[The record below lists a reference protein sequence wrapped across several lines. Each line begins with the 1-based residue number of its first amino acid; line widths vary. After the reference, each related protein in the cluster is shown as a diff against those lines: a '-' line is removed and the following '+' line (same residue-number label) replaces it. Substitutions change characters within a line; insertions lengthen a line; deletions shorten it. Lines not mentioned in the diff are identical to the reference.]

1 MVEHWGPLKSD
12 ELTTAILRR
21 LAVKQGLAKHLAG
34 KYFAL
39 HRQAENKC
47 LFVAAGDPNSIVP
60 GDGLICTVTIRLFT
74 AAVHQRKQMNP
85 NADRLW
91 PGPRW
96 ALAALL
102 AILGMLGPFSIDTYI
117 PAFSGMAQSLGA
129 TPVQMQQ
136 TLSAYLFGF
145 AFMNLFHGALADSFG
160 RRPVVLWG
168 IAIFTLAS
176 AGCALSQSVG
186 QVVFFRALQG
196 LSTGAGIVV
205 SRAVIRDMYA
215 PAQAQQV
222 MSQVTIY
229 FGVAPALAPIVGGW
243 LFVHLGWHSI
253 FWFLT
258 GIGVVLWVL
267 NYRLLPETLHPDARQ
282 PFEVRHLMRGYW
294 QLGSSP
300 RFLLLALASGI
311 PFNGM
316 FLYVL
321 AAPAFLGEHLGLQP
335 TQFFWFFMLTISGI
349 MSGAWLSGRLAGK
362 IAPKLQIR
370 HGFVIMLATSLLNLF
385 ANLMFT
391 AHASWALIP
400 IGIFAFGWALMV
412 PVVTLLVLDL
422 YPERRGMASSL
433 QAFIGSTANGLVAG
447 VIAPLVM
454 HSTAALAAVSLLM
467 MCIGLAAWLYLHYRW
482 PEIGRAVAR

>member
-1 MVEHWGPLKSD
+1 
-12 ELTTAILRR
+12 
-21 LAVKQGLAKHLAG
+21 
-34 KYFAL
+34 
-39 HRQAENKC
+39 
-47 LFVAAGDPNSIVP
+47 
-60 GDGLICTVTIRLFT
+60 
-74 AAVHQRKQMNP
+74 MNP
-85 NADRLW
+85 NADQLW
-91 PGPRW
+91 HGPRW
-96 ALAALL
+96 TLAVLL
-102 AILGMLGPFSIDTYI
+102 AVLGMLGPFSIDTYI
-117 PAFSGMAQSLGA
+117 PAFAGIGSSLGA
-129 TPVQMQQ
+129 TPVEMQQ

-168 IAIFTLAS
+168 IAMFTLAS
-176 AGCALSQSVG
+176 AGCALSQSVE
-186 QVVFFRALQG
+186 QLVFFRALQG

-205 SRAVIRDMYA
+205 SRAVIRDMYP

-258 GIGVVLWVL
+258 AIGGVLWVT
-267 NYRLLPETLHPDARQ
+267 NFRFLPETLAVEARQ
-282 PFEVRHLMRGYW
+282 PFEVKHLMRGYW

-300 RFLLLALASGI
+300 RFLLLALASGV

-321 AAPAFLGEHLGLQP
+321 SAPAFLGDLLHLQP
-335 TQFFWFFMLTISGI
+335 TQFFWFFVLTISGI

-362 IAPKLQIR
+362 IAPKQQIR
-370 HGFVIMLATSLLNLF
+370 HGFVIMLSVSVINLATNLLF
-385 ANLMFT
+385 P
-391 AHASWALIP
+391 AHVAWALFP
-400 IGIFAFGWALMV
+400 IALFAFGWALMV

-422 YPERRGMASSL
+422 HPERRGMASSL
-433 QAFIGSTANGLVAG
+433 QAFIGSSANGIVAG

-454 HSTAALAAVSLLM
+454 HSAPALAAASLGM
-467 MCIGLAAWLYLHYRW
+467 MCIGLLAWVYLHHRW
-482 PEIGRAVAR
+482 PEIGRSVASD